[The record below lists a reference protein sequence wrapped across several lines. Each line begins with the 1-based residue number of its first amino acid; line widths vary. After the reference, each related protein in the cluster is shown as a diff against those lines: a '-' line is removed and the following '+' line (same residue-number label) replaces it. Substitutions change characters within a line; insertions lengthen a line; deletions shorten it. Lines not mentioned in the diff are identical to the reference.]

1 VAHDV
6 EPLDWVADAG
16 TTDWLTKDGPTDCVG
31 KDRSPI
37 CVVENGVTPKNDEGG
52 LYVWVGKL
60 VVCS

>member
-1 VAHDV
+1 M
-6 EPLDWVADAG
+6 ADAG
-16 TTDWLTKDGPTDCVG
+16 TTDWVTEDGPTDCVG

-37 CVVENGVTPKNDEGG
+37 CVVEDGVTPKNGEGG